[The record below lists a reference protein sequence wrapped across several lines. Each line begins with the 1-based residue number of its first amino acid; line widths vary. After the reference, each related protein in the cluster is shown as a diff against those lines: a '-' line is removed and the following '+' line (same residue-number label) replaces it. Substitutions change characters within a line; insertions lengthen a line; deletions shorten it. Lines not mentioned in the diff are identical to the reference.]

1 MFKNISRS
9 LQKKVDCKIVFEIT
23 QISANFED
31 PVKVQIVWK
40 RGPEEQAG
48 ELYEM
53 GPDATEVECKD
64 RFVKVSSFYSKDE
77 RITHEPK
84 TCEILLQTVTEEEGD
99 EEEPTKNVN
108 VFARIPAYNMG
119 PFVKIAKTEIPTT
132 IKFPDSTQSDTFI
145 EVKWTIFADE
155 GLVKQN
161 TGGASTEV
169 YTQTEINEFIKQA
182 GELE

>member
-23 QISANFED
+23 KISAQFEE
-31 PVKVQIVWK
+31 PCKVQVVWK
-40 RGPEEQAG
+40 RGPEEQEG
-48 ELYEM
+48 ELIEM

-84 TCEILLQTVTEEEGD
+84 TCEIILQTVSEED
-99 EEEPTKNVN
+99 EIKS

-119 PFVKIAKTEIPTT
+119 PFVKITKTEIPAT
-132 IKFPDSTQSDTFI
+132 IKFPDSLHKDTFI

-155 GLVKQN
+155 GLVKQ
-161 TGGASTEV
+161 TSSVDGPSEV
-169 YTQTEINEFIKQA
+169 YTQTEINEFIK
-182 GELE
+182 